1 MRVLVTRP
9 RQSAER
15 TAERLRNL
23 GHQPLILPLTRPRH
37 LPEDAEKALGRP
49 HSALVV
55 TSAEA
60 VRAISKLDLSAYLD
74 VPVFAVG
81 SATADEVRHAGF
93 CTVRVA
99 DGTGEGLARLLI
111 DLDRQD
117 LLYLAG
123 HPRSPDLERGLTAA
137 GIRFSTTVC
146 YEMLPLVWIRSEV
159 QVLETAPDAVL
170 LYSSEA
176 ARLFME
182 QPLVRDNPDF
192 WQNCRA
198 LCLSGKV
205 ARSLGEAT
213 KMKVSVASQPTEEA
227 LFALLS

>member
-1 MRVLVTRP
+1 MTRP

-117 LLYLAG
+117 L
-123 HPRSPDLERGLTAA
+123 
-137 GIRFSTTVC
+137 
-146 YEMLPLVWIRSEV
+146 
-159 QVLETAPDAVL
+159 
-170 LYSSEA
+170 
-176 ARLFME
+176 
-182 QPLVRDNPDF
+182 
-192 WQNCRA
+192 
-198 LCLSGKV
+198 
-205 ARSLGEAT
+205 
-213 KMKVSVASQPTEEA
+213 
-227 LFALLS
+227 

>member
-15 TAERLRNL
+15 TAERLHKL
-23 GHQPLILPLTRPRH
+23 GHQPLILPLTRPHH
-37 LPEDAEKALGRP
+37 LPEDAGKALARP
-49 HSALVV
+49 CSALVV

-60 VRAISKLDLSAYLD
+60 VRAISKLDLSAYFG

-93 CTVRVA
+93 RTVTVA

-111 DLDRQD
+111 DLKRQD

-123 HPRSPDLERGLTAA
+123 HPRSPDLEQGLTAA